1 MQVVPHGSHTRWEV
15 VMVWLK
21 IFIQKVGL
29 TMAEDTIQSH
39 LEITI
44 RGPVEVEPAVVD
56 DDCVVANILQD
67 KETSVAEITY
77 LLQFV
82 YIII

>member
-1 MQVVPHGSHTRWEV
+1 
-15 VMVWLK
+15 
-21 IFIQKVGL
+21 
-29 TMAEDTIQSH
+29 MAEDTIQSH
-39 LEITI
+39 LEIAI

-67 KETSVAEITY
+67 KETSVEEITY

-82 YIII
+82 YISI

>member
-29 TMAEDTIQSH
+29 RMAEDTIQSH
-39 LEITI
+39 LEIAI
-44 RGPVEVEPAVVD
+44 RGPVQVEPAVVD

-67 KETSVAEITY
+67 KETSVEEITY

-82 YIII
+82 YISI